1 MADWRW
7 WSPEV
12 PLGSSFGPSVTGVF
26 CGVIAKGSILYNR
39 LSRNPGV
46 IYALVAGIVLLAVY
60 LTRRT
65 TWSPAPVVPLDQ
77 PRRTGQILTAAARVY
92 GVRGRELLALGAVFV
107 PLSLLAAL
115 LQQLIFENGF
125 VDALGHATASDA
137 ASAAI
142 ALIAG
147 TFSTAVAYTLVVARV
162 RRSRPRRLEAH
173 RHVDDRAR
181 SHDARAGAGR
191 GNRPDLHDRAASVS
205 DQRRGLDRIRP
216 RRAVHGHGDRAP
228 APGAPAPSRD
238 GRRAGAGRSL
248 SDGTHRLGERAYAR
262 FDGRLGNRPVAEH
275 QRRRAGLG
283 CIAVIGH
290 RVEDDPVAGG
300 LVADGLCVRALRQ
313 LDRHVQTGRDAC
325 HHGLGQLALERL
337 HHRIALL

>member
-1 MADWRW
+1 
-7 WSPEV
+7 V

-125 VDALGHATASDA
+125 VDALGHATTSDA

-147 TFSTAVAYTLVVARV
+147 TASTAVAYTLVVALVSVVLRDELAG
-162 RRSRPRRLEAH
+162 SRP
-173 RHVDDRAR
+173 
-181 SHDARAGAGR
+181 GW
-191 GNRPDLHDRAASVS
+191 RPAYSAVA
-205 DQRRGLDRIRP
+205 
-216 RRAVHGHGDRAP
+216 RRAWPLITTQLLVTISLVGLCLTLIGIPYALKKAVDWAFTPWQVVIEGRSGRDAMRASADLVRGDWKRTGTLTTVLVATTLVLGPAVGIVLIFTTGLPLSLINVVGSIAYALVVPYTATAIGLLLLELRRRHTTVDAP
-228 APGAPAPSRD
+228 APA
-238 GRRAGAGRSL
+238 
-248 SDGTHRLGERAYAR
+248 AR
-262 FDGRLGNRPVAEH
+262 
-275 QRRRAGLG
+275 
-283 CIAVIGH
+283 
-290 RVEDDPVAGG
+290 
-300 LVADGLCVRALRQ
+300 
-313 LDRHVQTGRDAC
+313 
-325 HHGLGQLALERL
+325 
-337 HHRIALL
+337 